1 MTLLALIL
9 IATTACSDE
18 TPSTQE
24 TQSQSDGQLND
35 GAQVN
40 SMDASVEVADALA
53 DLRED
58 GGSGPEPPSRVTIDL
73 NGDGRIKI
81 LLLSSSR
88 GIESN
93 RPGFAVNEIAL
104 KLQTM
109 LESDEMVDS
118 QVLVTAQDL
127 YRTTQLETG
136 YGQGGDVYNWPYF
149 CHSIMQYLVWP
160 DGLEQRLQN
169 LRGMTEHDWD
179 HIIVTGDPGIVL
191 TTPGFHA
198 LGVHELATLA
208 AEGDAQL
215 HILVGW
221 TNQPDDQ
228 DRLSYAAELIQ
239 TNARFEIGLIPAA
252 KAWWSIAD
260 TLRDSGPG
268 HPSENG
274 AKLAAATIVSHFL
287 DRQIREQATGSDLD
301 LYSAAYDAVRARRET
316 PAASA
321 SDLGD
326 RPFGPASISARKLH
340 FNHTGTSSEN
350 GILRGLRWVTAQGRV
365 ALERG
370 GDAPIHFNYGR
381 ANTEFE
387 ANKRYRIAPDEFDY
401 SLGFPM
407 QDHSN
412 HGDVTMLYGL
422 DKRRSDDE
430 NGTDLGVARKMSRD
444 DELPHAR
451 TIPIRTLH
459 ARLRAALPDQS
470 AYSDGWHMNHDLDKA
485 SGAFMY
491 TLLTGH
497 CALGDEPEDQ
507 NSPDWRAWL
516 AHKTG
521 FQTAWSL
528 MTLSG
533 HTPCLRVLPSDADS
547 RTLRAAEPISL
558 SVSLGTT
565 PTTDVKIS
573 IVSNAAVQITPNEFI
588 ITPDDHLTPREVT
601 VQSAEAMD
609 AEMIN
614 IRTVAQSEDP
624 AYDGVEDN
632 WIYLVD

>member
-1 MTLLALIL
+1 MRAR
-9 IATTACSDE
+9 
-18 TPSTQE
+18 
-24 TQSQSDGQLND
+24 TQSSHPRS
-35 GAQVN
+35 A
-40 SMDASVEVADALA
+40 
-53 DLRED
+53 
-58 GGSGPEPPSRVTIDL
+58 IDL
-73 NGDGRIKI
+73 NDDGTIKI
-81 LLLSSSR
+81 LLLGSSR
-88 GIESN
+88 GIEAN
-93 RPGFAVNEIAL
+93 RPGFAVDDIAI
-104 KLQTM
+104 KLQTL
-109 LESDEMVDS
+109 LESADTVNSSVIVAAE
-118 QVLVTAQDL
+118 DL
-127 YRTTQLETG
+127 YRTKQLDTG
-136 YGQGGDVYNWPYF
+136 YGQGGDVYNWAYY
-149 CHSIMQYLVWP
+149 CHSLMQYLVWP
-160 DGLEQRLQN
+160 DDLEQRRQA
-169 LRGMTEHDWD
+169 LRGLADHDWD
-179 HIIVTGDPGIVL
+179 HVIVTGDPGIIL
-191 TTPGFHA
+191 KTPGFHA
-198 LGVHELATLA
+198 LGVHELATLVD
-208 AEGDAQL
+208 EGDAQL
-215 HILVGW
+215 HLLVGW

-228 DRLSYAAELIQ
+228 ERLSRAADIIQ
-239 TNARFEIGLIPAA
+239 ANARFEIGLIPAA
-252 KAWWSIAD
+252 NAWWAIPD
-260 TLRDSGPG
+260 TLRDSGPD

-274 AKLAAATIVSHFL
+274 AKLAAATILSHFL
-287 DRQIREQATGSDLD
+287 DRPVSVGATGSDLD
-301 LYSAAYDAVRARRET
+301 LYSAAFDAVQTRRE
-316 PAASA
+316 SA
-321 SDLGD
+321 IAGPNELGA
-326 RPFGPASISARKLH
+326 RPFAPAGISARKLH

-370 GDAPIHFNYGR
+370 GNAPIHFNYGR

-412 HGDVTMLYGL
+412 HGDITMLYGL

-444 DELPHAR
+444 NELPYAR
-451 TIPIRTLH
+451 AIPIRTLH

-497 CALGDEPEDQ
+497 CALEDAPADQ
-507 NSPDWRAWL
+507 NTPEWRAWF
-516 AHKTG
+516 AHKIG

-528 MTLSG
+528 MNLSG
-533 HTPCLRVLPSDADS
+533 HTPCLRVLPSDTDS

-565 PTTDVKIS
+565 PTTDVRVS
-573 IVSNAAVQITPNEFI
+573 ITSNATVQITPNEFT
-588 ITPDDHLTPREVT
+588 ITPDDHLTPRAVT

-609 AEMIN
+609 VDTIN

-632 WIYLVD
+632 WIYHVD